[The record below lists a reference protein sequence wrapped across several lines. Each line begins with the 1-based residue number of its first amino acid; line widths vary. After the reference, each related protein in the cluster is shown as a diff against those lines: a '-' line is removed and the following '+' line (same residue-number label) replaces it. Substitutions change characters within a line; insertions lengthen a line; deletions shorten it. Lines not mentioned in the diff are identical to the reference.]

1 MNVYLF
7 IYIFYLFYSQ
17 NTFFGIY
24 QLPMCSFSRYIFA
37 MSIFLLIAKSKIQDH
52 NLHQICVLAVPY
64 RKYNDHTFCAAIPK
78 LEGLQKIR
86 KRSIIVNTHYPV
98 H

>member
-1 MNVYLF
+1 MFIYLF
-7 IYIFYLFYSQ
+7 I
-17 NTFFGIY
+17 FFIY
-24 QLPMCSFSRYIFA
+24 FIVKTLSLAFINFPYVVLAAIIIFA